1 MCSRCGSDSRPCRHA
16 AAEDRLGFVTD
27 YIYEQSGS
35 AVGYI
40 RGRFIHDMSGSV
52 VGQLTGTH
60 VHKLSGQY
68 VGELEDSMI
77 LDKRLGNLGNIGNPG
92 NPGNAGNPGNPGNH
106 GNRATQV
113 SRTCLASYPASSRTR
128 RNPLRPERSTSLLST
143 DAGLESLLYAP
154 PTTAAI
160 SARSIFAMLMANS
173 ASR

>member
-1 MCSRCGSDSRPCRHA
+1 M
-16 AAEDRLGFVTD
+16 TD
-27 YIYEQSGS
+27 YIYGQSGS
-35 AVGYI
+35 AVGFI
-40 RGRFIHDMSGSV
+40 HGRLIHDMSGSA
-52 VGQLTGTH
+52 VGQLNGTH

-77 LDKRLGNLGNIGNPG
+77 LDKRLGTSGPLASRNPGYAGNLRNPG
-92 NPGNAGNPGNPGNH
+92 NCGTGAI
-106 GNRATQV
+106 QV
-113 SRTCLASYPASSRTR
+113 SRTCLASYRASSRTR
-128 RNPLRPERSTSLLST
+128 RNPLRRERSTSLLST